1 MDNDLKCPYCGAP
14 IDANFYFCPNCGK
27 QLRIKPAQTSVMSQI
42 GVYLLS
48 FFLPPLGLWPAYKYL
63 KQSDGKSKMIGWIAV
78 ALTVISLVLAV
89 WLFQGFTAYLN
100 QSINNQLN
108 STNLLY

>member
-1 MDNDLKCPYCGAP
+1 MTNDLKCPYCGAP
-14 IDANFYFCPNCGK
+14 IDAGFYFCPNCGK
-27 QLRIKPAQTSVMSQI
+27 QLRIKPTQTSVMSQI

-48 FFLPPLGLWPAYKYL
+48 FFLPPLGLWPAYRYL
-63 KQSDGKSKMIGWIAV
+63 RQSDRKAKTIGWIAV

-89 WLFQGFTAYLN
+89 WLFQGFINYLN
-100 QSINNQLN
+100 QSINSQLN